1 MAFKI
6 RALARYNTAPVDTG
20 RNCNF
25 YSYATD
31 DAKATVLTAGYFNDA
46 RSTLKVNDIIDV
58 VAVHNGTGAHARLIV
73 TAVPGSGNIT
83 VADTASA

>member
-6 RALARYNTAPVDTG
+6 RALARYNTAPVATG

-31 DAKATVLTAGYFNDA
+31 DAKATVLAGGYFNDA
-46 RSTLKVNDIIDV
+46 RSTLKVNDIIDTV
-58 VAVHNGTGAHARLIV
+58 SVHSGAGAFARIIV
-73 TAVPGSGNIT
+73 TAVPGSGNVT
-83 VADTASA
+83 VADTAA